1 MPDAKPS
8 EKPSSKP
15 AHPTDCTCII
25 HRVFYGK
32 LQSDVTCEVCKNV
45 TTAEDPV
52 MDLSLDL
59 RLKNKKGQLGQG
71 AIIQS
76 LQQCLARFTATE
88 KLDREY
94 NCGKCEA
101 PREATKQ
108 LTVKRLP
115 PVLCIQL
122 KVCGLKMAGLKTS
135 SARPCL
141 RREYCKFNNPIANT
155 S

>member
-1 MPDAKPS
+1 
-8 EKPSSKP
+8 
-15 AHPTDCTCII
+15 
-25 HRVFYGK
+25 
-32 LQSDVTCEVCKNV
+32 
-45 TTAEDPV
+45 

-101 PREATKQ
+101 ARDATKQ

-122 KVCGLKMAGLKTS
+122 KVCGLKVGELVKDLPKTC
-135 SARPCL
+135 RRL
-141 RREYCKFNNPIANT
+141 DKVREYCKFNT
-155 S
+155 